1 VGLVDDVI
9 NGVVIKSVVFG
20 WMANWIAV
28 FEGYDAIPTSEGI
41 SLATTP
47 HGGEYRPGS
56 TGIGFRVDRHLFRS
70 LGAMGT
76 LKKLEL
82 AVGIF
87 VALGLTAFFMLAM
100 KVSNIAELG
109 EDKGYKITARF
120 ENIGGLKVR
129 APVTLGG
136 VRIGRVAVSTW
147 TCAATKRWSPCPS
160 NPNTISC
167 RRIPTP
173 AS

>member
-1 VGLVDDVI
+1 MV
-9 NGVVIKSVVFG
+9 
-20 WMANWIAV
+20 
-28 FEGYDAIPTSEGI
+28 
-41 SLATTP
+41 
-47 HGGEYRPGS
+47 
-56 TGIGFRVDRHLFRS
+56 
-70 LGAMGT
+70 T

-82 AVGIF
+82 AVGVF
-87 VALGLTAFFMLAM
+87 VALGLAAFFMLAM

-136 VRIGRVAVSTW
+136 VRIGRQRHGHPARTRRPASTSIR
-147 TCAATKRWSPCPS
+147 AATKRWSPCPS
-160 NPNTISC
+160 IPNTTNC
-167 RRIPTP
+167 RRIPAP